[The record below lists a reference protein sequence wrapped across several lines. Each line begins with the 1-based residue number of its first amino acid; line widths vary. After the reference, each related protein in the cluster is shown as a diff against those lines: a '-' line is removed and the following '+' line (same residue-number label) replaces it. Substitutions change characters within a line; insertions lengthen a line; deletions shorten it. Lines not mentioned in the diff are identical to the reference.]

1 MSTFGEAILRWP
13 PRVDPNT
20 LKLITAH
27 RILIAAGIAFFL
39 FYALFQARLY
49 FARGADA
56 GALVQAIVAAAI
68 VIGLVIYYRSLKQWG
83 RR

>member
-1 MSTFGEAILRWP
+1 
-13 PRVDPNT
+13 V
-20 LKLITAH
+20 KLITAH

-49 FARGADA
+49 VARDGGPGAIA
-56 GALVQAIVAAAI
+56 QSIVAVAI
-68 VIGLVIYYRSLKQWG
+68 AIGLILYYRSLKQWG